1 MHRFYA
7 PDIATTGELPPDEA
21 AHAVRVLRLREGD
34 ELEAIDGRGTIYRCR
49 ISQASPKRCALE
61 VLSSHFEPTHWG
73 CRIVV
78 AIAPTKMM
86 ERLEWMAEKC
96 TEVGIDRI
104 IPIRCHNSERTTV
117 KTERLERI
125 VIAAM
130 KQSLKAV
137 KPVIDPMT
145 PIADVIAMPFTGRRY
160 IAYCDPTLPRSARRS
175 LAQAYLAAL
184 TTPSATQPDPAAQ
197 PDPAVLT
204 PSLAPSDQS
213 DQSDYSDYSDY
224 SDQLAAPAAA
234 PAAASHDT
242 LILIGPEGDFSPEE
256 VQAARSAGFTPVTL
270 GPSRLRTETAA
281 LAATLT
287 IHALLQSLRP

>member
-21 AHAVRVLRLREGD
+21 AHAVRVLRLHEGD

-61 VLSSHFEPTHWG
+61 VLSSHSEPTHWG

-145 PIADVIAMPFTGRRY
+145 PIADVIAMPFTGHRY
-160 IAYCDPTLPRSARRS
+160 IAYCDPTPVSYTHLTLPTKRI
-175 LAQAYLAAL
+175 
-184 TTPSATQPDPAAQ
+184 
-197 PDPAVLT
+197 V
-204 PSLAPSDQS
+204 
-213 DQSDYSDYSDY
+213 
-224 SDQLAAPAAA
+224 
-234 PAAASHDT
+234 
-242 LILIGPEGDFSPEE
+242 
-256 VQAARSAGFTPVTL
+256 
-270 GPSRLRTETAA
+270 
-281 LAATLT
+281 
-287 IHALLQSLRP
+287 

>member
-61 VLSSHFEPTHWG
+61 VLSSHSEPTHWG

-137 KPVIDPMT
+137 KPVIDPIT
-145 PIADVIAMPFTGRRY
+145 TIADVIAMPFTGRRY

-175 LAQAYLAAL
+175 LAQAHLAAL
-184 TTPSATQPDPAAQ
+184 TTPSDPSAPSAA
-197 PDPAVLT
+197 P
-204 PSLAPSDQS
+204 LAPS

-224 SDQLAAPAAA
+224 SDQPAPAADATAA
-234 PAAASHDT
+234 PKPAGCDT

-256 VQAARSAGFTPVTL
+256 VQAALSAGFTPVTL

-287 IHALLQSLRP
+287 IHALLQSLHP